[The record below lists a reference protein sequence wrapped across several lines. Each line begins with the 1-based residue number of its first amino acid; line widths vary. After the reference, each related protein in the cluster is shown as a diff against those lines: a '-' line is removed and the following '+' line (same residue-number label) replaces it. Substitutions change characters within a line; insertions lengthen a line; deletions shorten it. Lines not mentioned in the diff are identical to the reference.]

1 MLSPGNVA
9 TPPAAATAAVPES
22 VPPPGFAPMASVTVA
37 VNAVAVFPC
46 ASCAVTW
53 TAGVIGAPAVALE
66 GCTETTRRV
75 AAPAA
80 MLNGALGTVGSPTAA
95 AVSVYP
101 VPILSMLRVEN
112 VATPATAVAVAVP
125 DRVPP
130 LGLLPIAAVTLPV
143 NPVAVLP
150 CASCTVTCTAGVIV
164 APAVVLVGCTVNT
177 SWLAGPGVMVNDVDV
192 APVRLAPLA
201 ASV

>member
-22 VPPPGFAPMASVTVA
+22 VPPPGFAPIASVTVA

-46 ASCAVTW
+46 ASSAVTW
-53 TAGVIGAPAVALE
+53 TAGVIGAPAVALA
-66 GCTETTRRV
+66 GCTETTRCV

-80 MLNGALGTVGSPTAA
+80 MLNGALGTVGSPPAA

-112 VATPATAVAVAVP
+112 AATPPTAVTVGVP
-125 DRVPP
+125 DSDPP
-130 LGLLPIAAVTLPV
+130 PGLVPIAAVTLPV

-150 CASCTVTCTAGVIV
+150 SASRAVTCTAGVIV

-177 SWLAGPGVMVNDVDV
+177 SWLAVPAATLKPALV
-192 APVRLAPLA
+192 AELSPVA
-201 ASV
+201 AAESV